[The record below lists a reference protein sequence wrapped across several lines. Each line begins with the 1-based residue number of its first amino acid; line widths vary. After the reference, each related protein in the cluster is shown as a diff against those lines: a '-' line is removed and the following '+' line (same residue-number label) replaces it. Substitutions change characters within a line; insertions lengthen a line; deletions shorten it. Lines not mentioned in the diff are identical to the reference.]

1 MLTSNNSP
9 NSDDVAFVAT
19 FASVPDLVE
28 KKAAYALIAV
38 DYNSAL
44 SDDNGGAVGGINK
57 MLDELMF
64 NVVSASSR
72 KRYNSV
78 NKVVLKYCFEVGNNL
93 GTALTE
99 WLMELL
105 GQQNL
110 QIDHKK

>member
-19 FASVPDLVE
+19 FSSAPDLVE
-28 KKAAYALIAV
+28 KKAAYALIAEDGEV
-38 DYNSAL
+38 VL
-44 SDDNGGAVGGINK
+44 SDDNVGAVGGINK

-64 NVVSASSR
+64 NVVSVSSR

-105 GQQNL
+105 GQKNSQN
-110 QIDHKK
+110 QFKK